1 MEDMFWK
8 FPLIGNQIFKNLS
21 NKNLTKYKEVSR
33 TWERFITN
41 EIFYKQRVQHGYE
54 NLQNKRNRNFYGET
68 YLHKAAR
75 KGLLSNCKLVIENV
89 ENR

>member
-8 FPLIGNQIFKNLS
+8 FPLIGNQIFKKLS
-21 NKNLTKYKEVSR
+21 NKNLTKCKEVSQ

-41 EIFYKQRVQHGYE
+41 EIFYKQRVHHE
-54 NLQNKRNRNFYGET
+54 NLQKNQNRNFYGET

-75 KGLLSNCKLVIENV
+75 EGLLSNCKLVVENIEN
-89 ENR
+89 R